1 MINYIK
7 KNKVK
12 FVYLPLAIYW
22 LILFIATS
30 LPTEYMPSV
39 GVGDKYN
46 HFFAYLGLG
55 FLLYYAFS
63 FQEKFLLL
71 KKYPFIMAII
81 IASVYGIF
89 DELHQLL
96 IPGRSAEFLDWLAD
110 FFGAMTGVLIARFIY
125 IRFRMEAEEI
135 D

>member
-1 MINYIK
+1 
-7 KNKVK
+7 
-12 FVYLPLAIYW
+12 
-22 LILFIATS
+22 
-30 LPTEYMPSV
+30 
-39 GVGDKYN
+39 
-46 HFFAYLGLG
+46 
-55 FLLYYAFS
+55 
-63 FQEKFLLL
+63 
-71 KKYPFIMAII
+71 MAII